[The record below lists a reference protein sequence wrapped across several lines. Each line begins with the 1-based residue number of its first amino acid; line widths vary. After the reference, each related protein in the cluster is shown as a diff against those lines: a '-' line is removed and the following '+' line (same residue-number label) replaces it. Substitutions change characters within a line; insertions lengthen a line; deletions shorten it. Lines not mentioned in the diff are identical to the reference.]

1 MNYVGADLHKEQ
13 TWFYVM
19 DADGKKILSKSISNK
34 PEKLKEFFETLAK
47 PFELAVEAT
56 FNWYFFIDLA
66 EQYAEKA
73 YLANS
78 FELKAFAKRHKK
90 TDKID
95 ARLIADV
102 LRKGYL
108 PTVTIPDRS
117 IRQMRELLRCRMN
130 LVKDRTMY
138 ISRLKNIFSKIGE
151 EGTGDYTSYRRLE
164 NMKTSHLPKEY
175 QIVAECYT
183 EKILA
188 YHSQISAVAK
198 SIKEIAVNDP
208 DIINLITI
216 PGIDYFSACLIKT
229 EIIDINRFATFG
241 RLCAYAG
248 LAPRVSQSAD
258 KTYHGPLNVNRRKYL
273 QWILMEVSFHFIK
286 KQADKTEK
294 HKQITAKKGY
304 NTAKVAIAR
313 DMLKVIYHVLKEKR
327 PFYFKNGEE
336 HTEAA

>member
-19 DADGKKILSKSISNK
+19 DAEGKKILSKSISNK
-34 PEKLKEFFETLAK
+34 PEKLKGFFETLTK

-56 FNWYFFIDLA
+56 FNWYFFVDIS
-66 EQYAEKA
+66 ERHAEKT

-78 FELKAFAKRHKK
+78 YELKAFAKRHKK

-108 PTVTIPDRS
+108 PAVTIPDKS
-117 IRQMRELLRCRMN
+117 TRQMRELLRCRMN

-138 ISRLKNIFSKIGE
+138 ISRLKNLLTKTGE
-151 EGTGDYTSYRRLE
+151 EATGDYTCYKRLE
-164 NMKTSHLPKEY
+164 NMETTHLPIEY
-175 QIVAECYT
+175 KIVVECYN

-188 YHSQISAVAK
+188 YHGQISAVAK

-208 DIINLITI
+208 DILNLITI
-216 PGIDYFSACLIKT
+216 PGLDYFSACIVKT

-258 KTYHGPLNVNRRKYL
+258 KTFHGPLNVNRRKYL

-286 KQADKTEK
+286 KLADKTEK
-294 HKQITAKKGY
+294 HKRISSKKGY

-327 PFYFKNGEE
+327 PFYIKNKEE
-336 HTEAA
+336 HPETA